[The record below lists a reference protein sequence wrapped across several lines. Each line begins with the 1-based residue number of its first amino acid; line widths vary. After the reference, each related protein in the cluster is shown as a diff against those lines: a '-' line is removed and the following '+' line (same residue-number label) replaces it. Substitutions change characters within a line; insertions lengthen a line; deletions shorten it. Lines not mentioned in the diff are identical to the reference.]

1 MKFATATQVIIL
13 TVVSCLGLFAL
24 DRWKNPQLWQH
35 STEAAAPSGDKGPRL
50 TLWMNHLCCTACLD
64 DVRQAL
70 AAVPG
75 VDVTNATTPKQLL
88 TQAQANQQNTSLPD
102 YGNSVGL
109 PVTDIEKLDIVMVD
123 RALRDKG
130 LVAGRM
136 ELSGVDHFR
145 LEAKLNHLCCG
156 MCDRATSEAIS
167 FLKAKGAGGQFTW
180 LDSLNVDH
188 DNKTIVAYARYLQPG
203 KSVDVNEF
211 LRGLNAVGWAPNSVH
226 VVAGEQ
232 MEHMGHQMSGD

>member
-35 STEAAAPSGDKGPRL
+35 STEAAAPGEEKGPRL
-50 TLWMNHLCCTACLD
+50 TVWMNHLCCTACLD

-70 AAVPG
+70 ASVPG
-75 VDVTNATTPKQLL
+75 IDLANATVPKQLL
-88 TQAQANQQNTSLPD
+88 TQAQANQQTTSLPD
-102 YGNSVGL
+102 YGNSVAL
-109 PVTDIEKLDIVMVD
+109 PVTDIQKLDIAVVD

-136 ELSGVDHFR
+136 DLSGIEHFR
-145 LEAKLNHLCCG
+145 LEATLDHLCCG
-156 MCDRATSEAIS
+156 LCDRATSERIN

-188 DNKTIVAYARYLQPG
+188 EKKMIVAYARYLQPG
-203 KSVDVNEF
+203 KSVDVAEF
-211 LRGLNAVGWAPNSVH
+211 LTGLNDVGYAPRSVH
-226 VVAGEQ
+226 VVAGEE